1 MNVTRHITLPKG
13 FRSAGV
19 ACGMK
24 PSGSEGLAIVAA
36 DRDASVAIVTT
47 QNQIVGAPILWC
59 RQMFPRRYGKARA
72 IVINAGN
79 ANVCTG
85 KVGLHDAQTMATE
98 TAKCLGSRPDKI
110 LVASTGIIGRPLPMT
125 RVRRGI
131 AAAAESLSTR
141 NDQVAL
147 RAIMTTDTRAKSA
160 IVKTQ
165 IGRKKVTIA
174 GIVKG
179 AGMVAPS
186 LATMIGVLTTD
197 AAISPPALKKALFTA
212 VGPTFNAIT
221 IDSDTSTS
229 DMVAILASG
238 AAANKVIFT
247 GSPGHRKLTSAV
259 TEVCAKLARAVV
271 ADGEGATKLIE
282 VIVRGARSNRE
293 AEIAAKSVANSPLFK
308 CAIHGHDP
316 NWGRIAAALGKSAA
330 KVVVEKLAIRIGS
343 IVVFKCGGATKFSTA
358 AVGRHLSGTM
368 VKILCNLGLGS
379 GRFTALTC
387 DLSKEYIEINAH
399 YHT

>member
-19 ACGMK
+19 ASGIK
-24 PSGSEGLAIVAA
+24 PSGSEDLAMVVA
-36 DRDASVAIVTT
+36 DRDASTAIVTT

-59 RQMFPRRYGKARA
+59 RQMLPRGYGKARA

-85 KVGLHDAQTMATE
+85 KVGLRDAQTMAAE
-98 TAKCLGSRPDKI
+98 TAKCLGSHPDKI

-131 AAAAESLSTR
+131 AAAAKSLSTS
-141 NDQVAL
+141 NDQVTL

-160 IVKTQ
+160 VVKTQ
-165 IGRKKVTIA
+165 IGRKNVTIA

-179 AGMVAPS
+179 AGMTAPS

-197 AAISPPALKKALFTA
+197 AAVSPPALKKALFAA

-229 DMVAILASG
+229 DMVAVLASG
-238 AAANKVIFT
+238 AAANEVIIT

-259 TEVCAKLARAVV
+259 AEVCAKLARAVV
-271 ADGEGATKLIE
+271 ADGEGATKVIE
-282 VIVRGARSNRE
+282 VTVLGARSNRE

-308 CAIHGHDP
+308 CAVHGHDP
-316 NWGRIAAALGKSAA
+316 NWGRIAAALGKSDA
-330 KVVVEKLAIRIGS
+330 KVVAEKLAIRIGS
-343 IVVFKCGGATKFSTA
+343 VVVFERGGATKFSTA
-358 AVGRHLSGTM
+358 AAARQLAGTT

-379 GRFTALTC
+379 GCFTALTC
-387 DLSKEYIEINAH
+387 DLTKEYIEINAH